1 VTYSVAHCGG
11 LVVQFIARR
20 CRSLATL
27 SETDRQHAGVPGR
40 GVRHLTSNDV
50 SLNHVMAGRPVDTVC
65 RRLAGLTRR
74 QRRVCRRNVEI
85 MVGVKNGAQLA
96 IDECQHQFRHR
107 RWNCSVVDRVNVFG
121 KVVTAG
127 MQTYFYLL
135 RLSV

>member
-1 VTYSVAHCGG
+1 
-11 LVVQFIARR
+11 
-20 CRSLATL
+20 
-27 SETDRQHAGVPGR
+27 
-40 GVRHLTSNDV
+40 
-50 SLNHVMAGRPVDTVC
+50 
-65 RRLAGLTRR
+65 
-74 QRRVCRRNVEI
+74 